1 MINKIRNLTNS
12 LSYWLDDRPSDGL
25 FCFVIIFLTAEVLI
39 FIYML
44 LSLENLTLE
53 NFYHAG
59 SLIFFLA
66 ATCLAYVEIIIN
78 RKALRINARKENISE
93 LQKNRNIVLKLKRS
107 GINPCLYDNLNNKFV
122 LCRQYRKQNGTLKGF
137 KMEAN
142 ISNHGTNL
150 KNRIEKYEFSKEV
163 RSLVRYRVEDLVDQ
177 YLDNIE
183 FVLNYA
189 GRMTAE
195 RLELLVE
202 ENSENPEFGTPEK
215 ILEWLDEGVHA
226 RTNKKIQAVDF
237 FDESYNKILNYIDGE
252 IAQYS
257 KAIF

>member
-93 LQKNRNIVLKLKRS
+93 SVSYTHL
-107 GINPCLYDNLNNKFV
+107 
-122 LCRQYRKQNGTLKGF
+122 TLPT
-137 KMEAN
+137 
-142 ISNHGTNL
+142 I
-150 KNRIEKYEFSKEV
+150 
-163 RSLVRYRVEDLVDQ
+163 
-177 YLDNIE
+177 
-183 FVLNYA
+183 
-189 GRMTAE
+189 
-195 RLELLVE
+195 LLV
-202 ENSENPEFGTPEK
+202 
-215 ILEWLDEGVHA
+215 
-226 RTNKKIQAVDF
+226 
-237 FDESYNKILNYIDGE
+237 
-252 IAQYS
+252 
-257 KAIF
+257 